1 MPPLSQP
8 ETSRSVNLTGMTYPI
23 PNLCIS
29 QSLITELDMTP
40 ENSTTAPRRTVLI
53 TLRPCALHCNKE
65 EDFLQMAH
73 GKTVSNTAF
82 PAALLFSNVTLCYT
96 GSGWGGINSLHSSP
110 RGAMFWIYDQAS
122 AWQHNNVL
130 AIPKQSLHSTK
141 GFSLSL
147 TPSPPRKHA
156 VGGQQVGREQKWDSW
171 PKLTSGIFQSTQC
184 VMLSSKPGGHF
195 SSGCHGLAWHWL
207 AGSDW
212 FCITFPHP
220 LLLFNL
226 PTPQLMSFLTF
237 S

>member
-1 MPPLSQP
+1 MLPLSQP

-40 ENSTTAPRRTVLI
+40 ENSSTAPRRTVLI

-82 PAALLFSNVTLCYT
+82 PAALLFSNVILCYT

-147 TPSPPRKHA
+147 SDPLSTTQTRCGWTTGGEGTKMGQLTQTDLGDIPVHTMCHA
-156 VGGQQVGREQKWDSW
+156 QQ
-171 PKLTSGIFQSTQC
+171 
-184 VMLSSKPGGHF
+184 
-195 SSGCHGLAWHWL
+195 
-207 AGSDW
+207 
-212 FCITFPHP
+212 
-220 LLLFNL
+220 
-226 PTPQLMSFLTF
+226 
-237 S
+237 